1 MEMYLKI
8 SVFKDR
14 IKIKYCNGEAKIWWD
29 WCPYKKR
36 DTKGVSEYMEKR
48 PYEDTERGSL
58 LSAKE
63 GRPQEKPNL
72 STPSPL
78 TSNL

>member
-1 MEMYLKI
+1 MELYLKI

-14 IKIKYCNGEAKIWWD
+14 IKIKYCKGGHLIWWD
-29 WCPYKKR
+29 WCPSKKR
-36 DTKGVSEYMEKR
+36 NTKGVSRYMEKR
-48 PYEDTERGSL
+48 PYEDTEGSL

-72 STPSPL
+72 STPLPL
-78 TSNL
+78 IYTL